1 MYIYIYISIFSQ
13 VKYIYISSED
23 PVEKTRNL
31 KLQKS
36 SFIFPLYNV
45 IYALIHKLLS
55 TLVILQKLS

>member
-1 MYIYIYISIFSQ
+1 M
-13 VKYIYISSED
+13 KYIYISSED